1 MASDI
6 YREAYQREKLLRKA
20 AEQLLEDKS
29 RELYA
34 SFEALQLAHQHLKEN
49 QKLMV
54 QSEKMASLGVLSA
67 GVAHEI
73 NNPVGFIYSNFVS
86 MSEGLNDI
94 HNFIRAMS
102 AIISVEDDVAI
113 IRSQWAQHI
122 QQYDI
127 DYLMEDFTSL
137 SRETI
142 NGLERVKQIVA
153 DLKSFSREDSGAM
166 DFVDINECLRAAVNI
181 LSNQTK
187 YHATVN
193 VDYGDLPKTLG
204 YFGKLNQVFT
214 NLIANASQAVS
225 EHGQITLATRCVSNC
240 IEVSVKDNGHGIAEE
255 NLEQLFTPFF
265 TTKPVGEGT
274 GLGLSI
280 SHGFVQEHDGEIT
293 VESTLGQGT
302 TFTVRLP
309 VKKIV

>member
-6 YREAYQREKLLRKA
+6 YQEAYQREKLLRKA

-34 SFEALQLAHQHLKEN
+34 SFEALQLAHQNLKEN
-49 QKLMV
+49 QKLVV

-73 NNPVGFIYSNFVS
+73 NNPIGFIYSNFCS

-94 HNFIRAMS
+94 HKFICAMGAVISEENDVAKIRAEWS
-102 AIISVEDDVAI
+102 N
-113 IRSQWAQHI
+113 HF

-127 DYLMEDFTSL
+127 EYLMEDFPSL

-166 DFVDINECLRAAVNI
+166 DLVDINECLRSAVNI

-187 YHATVN
+187 YHATVD
-193 VDYGDLPKTLG
+193 VEYGDVPKISG

-225 EHGQITLATRCVSNC
+225 ENGLILLTTRCADGW

-255 NLEQLFTPFF
+255 YLEQLFTPFF

-280 SHGFVQEHDGEIT
+280 SHGFVQEHDGEIL
-293 VESTLGQGT
+293 VESTVGQGT

-309 VKKIV
+309 VKKTV